1 MGIDRLQK
9 LTGNCVSMNLTVSI
23 LTNVATE
30 VSAPIS
36 LPVKITK
43 EATSANVTKVLKV
56 IFAMT
61 LRSVTK
67 PVLVM

>member
-1 MGIDRLQK
+1 
-9 LTGNCVSMNLTVSI
+9 MNLTVSI